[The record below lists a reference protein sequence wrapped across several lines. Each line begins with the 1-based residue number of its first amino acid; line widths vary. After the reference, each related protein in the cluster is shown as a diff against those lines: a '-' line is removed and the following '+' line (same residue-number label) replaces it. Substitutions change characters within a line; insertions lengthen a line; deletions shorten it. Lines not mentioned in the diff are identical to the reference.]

1 MTVLSSIILGIIQGL
16 AEFLPISSSGHLVI
30 FKTFLPGLEKLA
42 GDMTFDILLHLGTLL
57 AVFIVY
63 RKTICGMVVEFFR
76 MIGQIFSGKFSFE
89 KANKYQY
96 MDIFVIIATL
106 PLLLVV
112 FIDDIIESKM
122 TGLLPVGIMLL
133 VTAGLLFIAD
143 HSVGGKKEIR
153 DMTPFQALKI
163 GLFQMIATVPGLS
176 RSGSTISAAINM
188 GFTRETAV
196 EFSFILGIPAVIGA
210 NILKLR
216 DIIKTGFDASLILP
230 YAIGIVTAAVFGI
243 LAIKLVQYVTKKDR
257 FGWFVYYC
265 AAVGVG
271 TIILSFI
278 F

>member
-1 MTVLSSIILGIIQGL
+1 MTILSSIILGIIQGL

-30 FKTFLPGLEKLA
+30 FKTFLPGLEKLS
-42 GDMTFDILLHLGTLL
+42 GDMTFDILLHLGTLI
-57 AVFIVY
+57 AVFAVY
-63 RKTICGMVVEFFR
+63 HKTVIGMIVEFFR
-76 MIGQIFSGKFSFE
+76 MIGQIFSGKFKFS
-89 KANKYQY
+89 KANKYQL

-106 PLLLVV
+106 PLVLVIFV
-112 FIDDIIESKM
+112 NDAIEQRM

-133 VTAGLLFIAD
+133 VTAALLFIAD
-143 HSVGGKKEIR
+143 HSVPGKKEIR

-163 GLFQMIATVPGLS
+163 GLFQMIATLPGLS
-176 RSGSTISAAINM
+176 RSGSTISAGINM

-210 NILKLR
+210 NILNLK
-216 DIIKTGFDASLILP
+216 DIISAGIDSTLILP
-230 YAIGIVTAAVFGI
+230 YIIGIVTAAVFGV
-243 LAIKLVQYVTKKDR
+243 LAVKLVQYVTKKDR

-278 F
+278 Y

>member
-1 MTVLSSIILGIIQGL
+1 MTVLSSVILGIIQGL

-30 FKTFLPGLEKLA
+30 FKAFLPGLEKSA

-63 RKTICGMVVEFFR
+63 RRTICGMVVEFFR
-76 MIGQIFSGKFSFE
+76 MIGQIFSGKFSFK

-106 PLLLVV
+106 PLFLVV
-112 FIDDIIESKM
+112 FIEDIIESKM
-122 TGLLPVGIMLL
+122 TGLLPVGIMLI

-143 HSVGGKKEIR
+143 HSVVGKKEIR

-176 RSGSTISAAINM
+176 RSGSTISAAVNM

-210 NILKLR
+210 NLLKLR
-216 DIIKTGFDASLILP
+216 DIIKADFDVSLLLP
-230 YAIGIVTAAVFGI
+230 YAIGVVTAAVFGI

-265 AAVGVG
+265 AAVGIG